1 MRRTTAVLIIC
12 YLSVLAGCELQYQIP
27 TGRIEFVE
35 VWAVMADTDGTMNF
49 KVDHPASTES
59 AELSPD
65 ETLIASVARGDD
77 SICLWDAETGQQIWK
92 TYADND
98 AKAVTFTRDGRFVI
112 TGGADCKIRII
123 DVETGT
129 IIRVLDD
136 QAGIEG
142 LCISH
147 SGQWLATGNKAG
159 QIKLWDIA
167 DPEPDQ
173 WSGWPTYVLIQ
184 GPDHNDTQT
193 EADVNQVDWT
203 KDDRY
208 LLSAG
213 GNGVVKIW
221 DIEMIQNGT
230 TECERVLD
238 GISGSVKSVRLSAD
252 QTLVAAGGQKG
263 PSAAMCV
270 WDFETGELIRKVGF
284 PHTERIEAVIFSP
297 NGQYLLAGGAEYPE
311 YAFDNMY
318 AFSVAD
324 IKSQAETIEPAT
336 ILKSYN
342 QKYLYFSKDGSKLV
356 VSHQDGALR
365 LYRVLY

>member
-1 MRRTTAVLIIC
+1 MRVITAVLIIC
-12 YLSVLAGCELQYQIP
+12 FLSVLAGCELQYQIP

-35 VWAVMADTDGTMNF
+35 VWSVMADTDGRMNF
-49 KVDHPASTES
+49 KVDHPTSTES

-65 ETLIASVARGDD
+65 ETLIASAARGDH
-77 SICLWDAETGQQIWK
+77 SIRLWDAETGEQIWE
-92 TYADND
+92 TYADNENE
-98 AKAVTFTRDGRFVI
+98 AVTFTRDGRFVI

-123 DVETGT
+123 DVETGK

-142 LCISH
+142 LRISH

-159 QIKLWDIA
+159 QIKLWDIV

-184 GPDHNDTQT
+184 GPDNNDTQT
-193 EADVNQVDWT
+193 ESDVNQVDWT
-203 KDDRY
+203 KDDRF

-213 GNGVVKIW
+213 SNGVVKMW
-221 DIEMIQNGT
+221 DMENVQNGT
-230 TECERVLD
+230 TECERVLEAF
-238 GISGSVKSVRLSAD
+238 SGSVKSVRLSSD
-252 QTLVAAGGQKG
+252 QTLVAAGGQTISG
-263 PSAAMCV
+263 GAMCV
-270 WDFETGELIRKVGF
+270 WDFEAGELIRKVDF
-284 PHTERIEAVIFSP
+284 PNTELIEAVIFSP

-318 AFSVAD
+318 AFLVAD
-324 IKSQAETIEPAT
+324 IKSEAETIEPAT

-342 QKYLYFSKDGSKLV
+342 QEYFYFSKDGSKLV